1 MLWKDWHSYFAW
13 PWNELESE
21 KSLGRKQPFCQMNF
35 QMDQFLVL
43 LHECLL
49 AQQKEHTWD
58 GFVECLVSFF
68 FFFLPIVVLLIKH
81 LFKYSFVVGL
91 LLLLLCLNGSVHHLK
106 NGGEGKFTTWPLKPI
121 QPWKNYASPTSIC
134 IYSAH
139 LFQRNLGRFFRNR
152 SYSYQI
158 YMVLGLKISR

>member
-1 MLWKDWHSYFAW
+1 MALWNVW
-13 PWNELESE
+13 
-21 KSLGRKQPFCQMNF
+21 
-35 QMDQFLVL
+35 
-43 LHECLL
+43 CL
-49 AQQKEHTWD
+49 
-58 GFVECLVSFF
+58 FF

-158 YMVLGLKISR
+158 YMVLGLKISRQSSPQHCPFYVRQTGHLHGLERSLSLSCC